1 MSTCTDLV
9 TFKLQALIKGGENL
23 DVAESK
29 ETLSAWE
36 EIQEKLQNLRPAD
49 AKRKALEN
57 EEIPALDVRLKELDK
72 QIPEFRMRADEVN
85 SPMFSESLVN
95 KCWLYRNKKNLTK

>member
-1 MSTCTDLV
+1 
-9 TFKLQALIKGGENL
+9 L

-36 EIQEKLQNLRPAD
+36 EIQEKLQNLRPVD

-57 EEIPALDVRLKELDK
+57 EEIPALEAKLKDLDK
-72 QIPEFRMRADEVN
+72 QIPELRTRADEVS
-85 SPMFSESLVN
+85 SPMSPKSLRLQV
-95 KCWLYRNKKNLTK
+95 YFI

>member
-1 MSTCTDLV
+1 M
-9 TFKLQALIKGGENL
+9 

-72 QIPEFRMRADEVN
+72 QIPELRMRADEVN
-85 SPMFSESLVN
+85 PPMFSESLVN